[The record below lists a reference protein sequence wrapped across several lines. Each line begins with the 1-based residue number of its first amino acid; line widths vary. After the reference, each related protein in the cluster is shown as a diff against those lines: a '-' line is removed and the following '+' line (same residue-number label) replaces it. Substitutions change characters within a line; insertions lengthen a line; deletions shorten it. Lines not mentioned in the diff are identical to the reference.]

1 MSINFVTFLGNIVF
15 KYLNSWNNIIRK
27 RYLYNHKN
35 NKKNSKHYSINI
47 KLKIL
52 LILLSTIGFIKLIK
66 LQLFVS
72 KKKNEKSIFKI
83 K

>member
-27 RYLYNHKN
+27 RYFYNHKN
-35 NKKNSKHYSINI
+35 NKKNSRHYSINI
-47 KLKIL
+47 ELKIL